1 MDRSRSPLLR
11 ARRHNAGD
19 ALVEFA
25 ISLPFLVMMAIGT
38 FAVGVNVDRHLTV
51 SQLVRNAGNMYGRGV
66 DFSVSQNQDLL
77 LDAATGMQMT
87 TTGGLGV
94 IYLSTVVLADSG
106 QNLGLPV
113 VVHRIGIGNPS
124 IFSSSIGT
132 PTTVQANGDVQNPD
146 NDLQARAQMPGGI
159 TLTGNERIF
168 VAECYHQP
176 VDLLFPGFFSPAGI
190 YSRAVF

>member
-51 SQLVRNAGNMYGRGV
+51 SQLIRNAGNMYGRGV
-66 DFSVSQNQDLL
+66 DFSLSQNQDLL
-77 LDAATGMQMT
+77 LQAATGMQMT

-113 VVHRIGIGNPS
+113 ECR
-124 IFSSSIGT
+124 FR
-132 PTTVQANGDVQNPD
+132 D
-146 NDLQARAQMPGGI
+146 RA
-159 TLTGNERIF
+159 
-168 VAECYHQP
+168 
-176 VDLLFPGFFSPAGI
+176 LFPHGWAGFRG
-190 YSRAVF
+190 RAVT